1 MIHNAI
7 SIHTDAEKRLLMLK
21 YWMVANL
28 AMALTIS
35 FMTRCG
41 NNYEMT
47 ERNHTAKVVQRNKTE
62 GTAIT
67 TYAGGFGAS
76 QQKMLPG

>member
-1 MIHNAI
+1 
-7 SIHTDAEKRLLMLK
+7 MLK